1 MLFALSFK
9 LLWRELKSGQLTVM
23 FAAIVLS
30 VTSVSCISIFSDR
43 LQQALFLETREFL
56 GGDLKYD
63 SNEELNEK
71 ELEGINNNEINSTLI
86 TSFASML
93 SSKNRM
99 QLSSI
104 KAVDNSYP
112 LLGQLTLEEAT
123 IKNDQINLNPKKG
136 FVFIDKRLQ
145 QLLEIEIGDTVEI
158 GNTELTVSNI
168 LLAEPDRASS
178 SFAFAPKAIM
188 NVADLPATNIIQPGS
203 RVRYEYL
210 FVGEKEEILP
220 LKNKLEEIKKAGDR
234 VTEVGSEEA
243 SVGSASKRSNNFFL
257 LGGVLAVLMA
267 AFTIALSA
275 QRFVRRHS
283 KYVAIL
289 RSLGSSSFEI
299 KSLYVLIFFELA
311 MISIAIGIGIGWFIQ
326 EFFVTL
332 LKDYFPTNL
341 PKAGINPLIIS
352 ALTVIICLT
361 GFCLPYLVKLVNI
374 SPLAILRKEKSDF
387 SFNSIFFTLV
397 PLAAMFFL
405 LLLYTKDLLLSSI
418 MFFVIIG
425 ACLIGI
431 SIVFILFRKN
441 NLIGLGAESFL
452 KLAWQELHRRKYQNA
467 LQIIAF
473 TIAIGLSL
481 IAFSIKS
488 DLILSWEESLP
499 DDSPNNFAINI
510 TELELE
516 PIASFLKN
524 NGIKINPFYPI
535 ASARLI
541 KDKNKEG
548 LESHSVPIDRTFNI
562 TWTTI
567 LPDTN
572 EIVEGVWFDDTK
584 TTGLSVSEEIAQRYS
599 LKVGDII
606 HLKTA
611 GKVKRTFIQNVRK
624 VNWES
629 FTPNFFLIGHPS
641 LLANTPSTYITAF
654 YVPKS
659 KESIVSNFMLEFR
672 TVSLL
677 SIDALLKQ
685 VSDIIE
691 QVSKALQVILA
702 LTVIAA
708 CLLTIATIQDSF
720 KMRLHQSGILRTLG
734 AETSLLQKSTI
745 IEFACIGTIS
755 GILASSLAQACLYF
769 LESRIF
775 EVSPAFHYSIWL
787 LGPASGLII
796 ITLLSFFLITSITS
810 KTPRE
815 ILLKS

>member
-188 NVADLPATNIIQPGS
+188 NAADLPATNIIQPGS

-283 KYVAIL
+283 NYVAIL

-397 PLAAMFFL
+397 PLTAMFFL
-405 LLLYTKDLLLSSI
+405 LLLYKSMAMPYEPKAPSLHLLQLTPVMGLQVNI
-418 MFFVIIG
+418 HY
-425 ACLIGI
+425 LI
-431 SIVFILFRKN
+431 
-441 NLIGLGAESFL
+441 
-452 KLAWQELHRRKYQNA
+452 
-467 LQIIAF
+467 
-473 TIAIGLSL
+473 
-481 IAFSIKS
+481 
-488 DLILSWEESLP
+488 ILSI
-499 DDSPNNFAINI
+499 F
-510 TELELE
+510 
-516 PIASFLKN
+516 
-524 NGIKINPFYPI
+524 
-535 ASARLI
+535 
-541 KDKNKEG
+541 
-548 LESHSVPIDRTFNI
+548 
-562 TWTTI
+562 
-567 LPDTN
+567 
-572 EIVEGVWFDDTK
+572 
-584 TTGLSVSEEIAQRYS
+584 
-599 LKVGDII
+599 
-606 HLKTA
+606 
-611 GKVKRTFIQNVRK
+611 
-624 VNWES
+624 
-629 FTPNFFLIGHPS
+629 
-641 LLANTPSTYITAF
+641 
-654 YVPKS
+654 
-659 KESIVSNFMLEFR
+659 
-672 TVSLL
+672 L
-677 SIDALLKQ
+677 SI
-685 VSDIIE
+685 
-691 QVSKALQVILA
+691 LQSRLYILY
-702 LTVIAA
+702 I
-708 CLLTIATIQDSF
+708 
-720 KMRLHQSGILRTLG
+720 MR
-734 AETSLLQKSTI
+734 
-745 IEFACIGTIS
+745 IS
-755 GILASSLAQACLYF
+755 
-769 LESRIF
+769 
-775 EVSPAFHYSIWL
+775 
-787 LGPASGLII
+787 
-796 ITLLSFFLITSITS
+796 
-810 KTPRE
+810 
-815 ILLKS
+815 